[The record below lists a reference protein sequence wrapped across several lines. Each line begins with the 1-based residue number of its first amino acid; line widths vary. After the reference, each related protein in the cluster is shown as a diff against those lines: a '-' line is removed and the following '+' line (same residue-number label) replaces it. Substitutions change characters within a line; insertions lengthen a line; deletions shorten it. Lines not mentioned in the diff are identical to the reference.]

1 MHIAEG
7 VLAAPVLAA
16 GWAGTIAGLTLG
28 LKKMNSEKIPETAL
42 LTAALFVA
50 SLVHVPVGPSN
61 SHLVLNGLAG
71 LLLGWAAFPAVFTAL
86 ALQAVLFQFG
96 GLTTLG
102 VNTLNIAVPA
112 VAAGLLLRRFLDSP
126 SRQAA
131 AIAAGVGGFLAVI
144 AGALMVAITL
154 SISGESFLNVARVIF
169 IAHIPCAII
178 EGIVTGS
185 VISFLLRVK
194 PGMIHCAAEAG

>member
-7 VLAAPVLAA
+7 VLSAPVLAA
-16 GWAGTIAGLTLG
+16 GWAGTVAGLALG
-28 LKKMNSEKIPETAL
+28 LRKMNAEKIPETAL
-42 LTAALFVA
+42 LTAALFVS

-102 VNTLNIAVPA
+102 VNTLNIALPA
-112 VAAGLLLRRFLDSP
+112 VAAGFLMRRFINSP
-126 SRQAA
+126 VRQVAVL
-131 AIAAGVGGFLAVI
+131 AAGAGGFLAVV
-144 AGALMVAITL
+144 AGAFMVALTL
-154 SISGESFLNVARVIF
+154 SLTGESFINVARLIF
-169 IAHIPCAII
+169 LAHLPVALI
-178 EGIVTGS
+178 EGVVTGG

-194 PGMIHCAAEAG
+194 PGMLHCTAGAG

>member
-7 VLAAPVLAA
+7 VLTAPVLAA
-16 GWAGTIAGLTLG
+16 GWAGTIAGLALG
-28 LKKMNSEKIPETAL
+28 LRKMDAEKIPETAL

-50 SLVHVPVGPSN
+50 SLVHVPVGPAN

-102 VNTLNIAVPA
+102 VNTLNIAIPA
-112 VAAGLLLRRFLDSP
+112 VAAGFIMRIFINSS
-126 SRQAA
+126 SRQLAVV
-131 AIAAGVGGFLAVI
+131 AAGAGGCLAVI
-144 AGALMVAITL
+144 GGAFMVALTL
-154 SISGESFLNVARVIF
+154 SLSGESFINVAKIIF
-169 IAHIPCAII
+169 LAHIPVALI
-178 EGIVTGS
+178 EGIVTGT
-185 VISFLLRVK
+185 VVSFLLRVK
-194 PGMIHCAAEAG
+194 PGMLHCTAGAR